1 MATLNNCRFIGRLG
15 KKAEIRQMSNGKSV
29 ASFSLAVD
37 ESYKKDGEKVSKTE
51 WISVVVFSEG
61 LVKIIENYTDK
72 GTQIYLEG
80 KMQTRKWTDKDG
92 VDKYST
98 EIVLQGFNSV
108 IQLLDSKKGD
118 QQSSSGEDDSFEKAA
133 KIVDKINAKKPVEE
147 DLSDDIPF

>member
-108 IQLLDSKKGD
+108 IQLLR
-118 QQSSSGEDDSFEKAA
+118 QR
-133 KIVDKINAKKPVEE
+133 
-147 DLSDDIPF
+147 

>member
-51 WISVVVFSEG
+51 WINVVVFSEG
-61 LVKIIENYTDK
+61 LVKVIENYTDK

-92 VDKYST
+92 VDKWTT

-108 IQLLDSKKGD
+108 IQLLESKKGD
-118 QQSSSGEDDSFEKAA
+118 IDQHSVDKGNGYAPKEKAKTA
-133 KIVDKINAKKPVEE
+133 DEVADEYFP
-147 DLSDDIPF
+147 DDEIGF

>member
-51 WISVVVFSEG
+51 WINVVVFSEG
-61 LVKIIENYTDK
+61 LVKVIENYTDK

-80 KMQTRKWTDKDG
+80 KMQTRKWTWT
-92 VDKYST
+92 T
-98 EIVLQGFNSV
+98 EIVLQGFGAV
-108 IQLLDSKKGD
+108 IQLLDSRKGEID
-118 QQSSSGEDDSFEKAA
+118 QHS
-133 KIVDKINAKKPVEE
+133 VDKGNSYAPKEKSINLNDIDENGNMP
-147 DLSDDIPF
+147 DLDDDIPF